1 MYISSYLLWFFGSL
15 ILPYTVVYAATE
27 FYFQWPTNT
36 SSCQAVPI
44 SWSKGKAPFKVW
56 IVPVYGQPFF
66 YDISDSYY
74 SNGTG
79 SAEILLQLAAG
90 VNYVVVM
97 SDANGLATGG
107 SSEVQTVQ
115 PANDTSCLSWA
126 SSRSESLDFTF
137 TVSGQA
143 VQCQRGFEM
152 SWSGG
157 LEYGPYNFTVI
168 AMDQSFNAYDVTLEK
183 GVTSQSDWVLDIPA
197 NSRFI
202 IMMNSGKGYG
212 RGGTSGIYSVSDS
225 DDPSCLQADP
235 QVTGTWPSTITTGTL
250 DPPTLPITQSAS
262 DSKKSSIS
270 GGAIAG
276 VVIGVLAFFAIVG
289 IILFFLIRRRK
300 RRIQGQSV
308 GKLEGSHID
317 LANDDDGN
325 NGPNR
330 NGMVEPYREIGS
342 FLPPVIHSESPHESN
357 SHSHLSESPVIASMG
372 VSNANST
379 SNIGTQGHQH
389 SSLLEENNN
398 PSSPGIAGPLPS
410 KSTVS
415 TPTSSDYTQPILP
428 YSNSNSQLQNQNQN
442 QNQNQRSGSDGTSSP
457 KPSVSRQI
465 LPAFNDRPIQTGP
478 PGGMRVTNPENPD
491 QIPTLPPGAMHAPA
505 HSRANPPRRRQDGP
519 TFRRHADAGRFEE
532 EIVDLPPLYSEVPRD
547 GPGSGSGSGS
557 GTASPSPTDPHMDR

>member
-1 MYISSYLLWFFGSL
+1 MLKIKFSYLLWLCSLSSL
-15 ILPYTVVYAATE
+15 ILPVVYGATD

-44 SWSKGKAPFKVW
+44 SWSKGKAPFTLW

-79 SAEILLQLAAG
+79 STEILLQLAAG

-115 PANDTSCLSWA
+115 PSNDTSCLTWA
-126 SSRSESLDFTF
+126 GSRSESLDFTF

-143 VQCQRGFEM
+143 VQCQRGFEL

-197 NSRFI
+197 KSRFI
-202 IMMNSGKGYG
+202 VMMNSGRGYG

-225 DDPSCLQADP
+225 DDPSCLKADP
-235 QVTGTWPSTITTGTL
+235 QVTGSWPATITTGTI

-262 DSKKSSIS
+262 DANKHSGIS
-270 GGAIAG
+270 GGGIAG

-289 IILFFLIRRRK
+289 VVLFFLLRRRS
-300 RRIQGQSV
+300 RRNQGQSV
-308 GKLEGSHID
+308 RKLDGGDID
-317 LANDDDGN
+317 LANDDDHGSS
-325 NGPNR
+325 R
-330 NGMVEPYREIGS
+330 NGMVEPYREVGTFQPPEGHSFFTTSERTAGSGPEIGTGTG
-342 FLPPVIHSESPHESN
+342 
-357 SHSHLSESPVIASMG
+357 IATTNM
-372 VSNANST
+372 A
-379 SNIGTQGHQH
+379 TQGHHQS
-389 SSLLEENNN
+389 SSLIDENNS
-398 PSSPGIAGPLPS
+398 PSAPGVAGPLPS
-410 KSTVS
+410 KSNPP
-415 TPTSSDYTQPILP
+415 TPTTSAPTPIPTAPILP
-428 YSNSNSQLQNQNQN
+428 YTSSQSSQSHTQNQNH
-442 QNQNQRSGSDGTSSP
+442 RTSSDDTSHS
-457 KPSVSRQI
+457 KPSLSRQV
-465 LPAFNDRPIQTGP
+465 LHGFNDRPP
-478 PGGMRVTNPENPD
+478 PQHPVGGTGGMRVTNPENPD
-491 QIPTLPPGAMHAPA
+491 QIPTLPPGAT
-505 HSRANPPRRRQDGP
+505 HSPGHGRANPPRRRQDGHGQP

-547 GPGSGSGSGS
+547 GPGSGTG
-557 GTASPSPTDPHMDR
+557 SPSPVDSHAGR